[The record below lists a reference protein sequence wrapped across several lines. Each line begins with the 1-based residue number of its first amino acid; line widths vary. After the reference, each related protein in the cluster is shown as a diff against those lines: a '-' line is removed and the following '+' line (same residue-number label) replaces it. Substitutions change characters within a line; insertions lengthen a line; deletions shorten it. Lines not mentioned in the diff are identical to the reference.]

1 MRKRS
6 GIWCLSLTAMA
17 ASVTFADEWH
27 KTFPVSGKPELR
39 IEVSDG
45 SVSIR
50 SSERNEIAA
59 RVTTQGWKIGDS
71 EVRITEHQNGN
82 RVEIDV
88 RTPRLNVSFGRR
100 SVELELVVPR
110 ELLAQIHSGDGK
122 ISAQDLKGEIHFCS
136 GDGSI
141 EADSIDGVFEAK
153 TGDGHIRV
161 SGRWDRLDL
170 QTQDGSVEADAR
182 AGSKMSGSWRVNT
195 GDGHVTLRLPEN
207 FAADLDAHTGDGK
220 ITVDFP
226 VTMSG
231 SFGGSDVHGKLN
243 GGGQT
248 LTVHTGDGPIR
259 LQRL

>member
-1 MRKRS
+1 MRKS
-6 GIWCLSLTAMA
+6 NWLWLLALT

-27 KTFPVSGKPELR
+27 KTFPVSGKPDLR
-39 IEVSDG
+39 IEVTDG

-71 EVRITEHQNGN
+71 DVRISEHQNGN

-88 RTPRLNVSFGRR
+88 RTPRLNVSFGRH
-100 SVELELVVPR
+100 SVEVELLVPR

-122 ISAQDLKGEIHFCS
+122 ISAQDLKGELRFSS

-141 EADSIDGVFEAK
+141 EVDSIDGSLEAK
-153 TGDGHIRV
+153 TGDGHIRA

-182 AGSKMSGSWRVNT
+182 AGSKMTGSWRVNT
-195 GDGHVTLRLPEN
+195 GDGHVTLRLPDN
-207 FAADLDAHTGDGK
+207 FAADIDVHTGDGK
-220 ITVDFP
+220 ITIDFP
-226 VTMSG
+226 VTTSG
-231 SFGGSDVHGKLN
+231 SFGGSDVRGKLN

-248 LTVHTGDGPIR
+248 LVVRTGDGPVR

>member
-1 MRKRS
+1 MRKS
-6 GIWCLSLTAMA
+6 NWLWLLALT

-27 KTFPVSGKPELR
+27 KTFPISGKPDLR
-39 IEVSDG
+39 MEVTDG

-50 SSERNEIAA
+50 SSDRNEIAA

-88 RTPRLNVSFGRR
+88 RTPRLNVSFGRH
-100 SVELELVVPR
+100 SVEVELLVPR

-122 ISAQDLKGEIHFCS
+122 ISAQDLKGELHFSS

-141 EADSIDGVFEAK
+141 EVDSIDGSLEAK
-153 TGDGHIRV
+153 TGDGHIRA

-182 AGSKMSGSWRVNT
+182 AGSKMTGSWRVNT
-195 GDGHVTLRLPEN
+195 GDGHVTLRLPES
-207 FAADLDAHTGDGK
+207 FAADLDVHTGDGK
-220 ITVDFP
+220 ITIDFP
-226 VTMSG
+226 VTTSG
-231 SFGGSDVHGKLN
+231 SFGGSDIRGKLN
-243 GGGQT
+243 GGGQM
-248 LTVHTGDGPIR
+248 LVVHTGDGPVR